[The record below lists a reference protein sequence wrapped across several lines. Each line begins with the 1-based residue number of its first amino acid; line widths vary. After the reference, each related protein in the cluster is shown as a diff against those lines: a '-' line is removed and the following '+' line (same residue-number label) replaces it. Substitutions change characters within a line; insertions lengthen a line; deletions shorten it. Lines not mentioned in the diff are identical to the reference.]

1 MAGSRLI
8 QRIQEIS
15 TRAGFSA
22 VAVACHDYATPVSF
36 SSHGDRWFHAAST
49 IKVAILLAVFKAADE
64 GQLKLASR
72 LHVRNRFRSIVDGS
86 VFRVSAERD
95 GDADLHRRIGRAV
108 PIADLAR
115 AMIVRSS
122 NLATNLLFDF
132 LGRDDIRRV
141 VAAAGLHGIRVE
153 RGVEDEVAFASGLN
167 NEATADGLVALF
179 RLLAE
184 RRFLSEPSCE
194 QMLGILLAQEFN
206 RMLPARLP
214 AGTRVAHKTGEISTA
229 CHDAG
234 LVFLPNRQPYAVAIL
249 TEGPPGLEQRQKA
262 VASISRAVF
271 HFLTD
276 GEQHE
281 S

>member
-1 MAGSRLI
+1 MPGSRLI

-22 VAVACHDYATPVSF
+22 VAVSFHDFATTVSF
-36 SSHGDRWFHAAST
+36 SFHGDRWFHAAST
-49 IKVAILLAVFKAADE
+49 IKVAILLAVFKAVDE
-64 GQLKLASR
+64 GQLKLDSR
-72 LHVRNRFRSIVDGS
+72 LHVRNRFRSIADGS
-86 VFRVSAERD
+86 VFRVSSDRD
-95 GDADLHRRIGRAV
+95 GDTELHRRIGRAV

-132 LGRDDIRRV
+132 LGRDAIRHT
-141 VAAAGLHGIRVE
+141 VAEAGLSGVRVE
-153 RGVEDEVAFASGLN
+153 RSVEDEVSFAQGLN
-167 NEATADGLVALF
+167 NEVSADGLLGLF
-179 RLLAE
+179 RLLQE
-184 RRFLSEPSCE
+184 RRFLSESSCV
-194 QMLGILLAQEFN
+194 QMLEILFAQEFN

-234 LVFLPNRQPYAVAIL
+234 LVFLPERQPYAVAIL
-249 TEGPPGLEQRQKA
+249 TEAPPGLEQRQKA
-262 VASISRAVF
+262 VASISSAVF

-276 GEQHE
+276 GEKRDA
-281 S
+281 